1 MTKKEKIEKLKEI
14 YRLLKILKKSIKIKD
29 PNLREV
35 ITEKEIKIIIDLIKS
50 FNVIASHQI

>member
-1 MTKKEKIEKLKEI
+1 MDKKEKIEKLKKI
-14 YRLLKILKKSIKIKD
+14 HGLLKILKKSIKIKD